1 MGLFTKLSP
10 SEFLESDVQSSSHV
24 CGDEIMVS
32 GIRQINIFSLN
43 FDATNAIEKLD
54 IRMC

>member
-10 SEFLESDVQSSSHV
+10 GEFLESDVQSSSHV

-43 FDATNAIEKLD
+43 FDATHALKTML
-54 IRMC
+54 